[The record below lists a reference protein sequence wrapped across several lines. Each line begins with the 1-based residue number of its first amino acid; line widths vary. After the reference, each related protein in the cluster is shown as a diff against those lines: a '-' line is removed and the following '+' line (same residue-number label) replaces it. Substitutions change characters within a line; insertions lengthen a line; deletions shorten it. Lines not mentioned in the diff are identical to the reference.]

1 MFFPSLFGSKKK
13 RKKMSE
19 EEGNESGSD
28 DDIAFAD
35 DDNDTNAQEEETNVE
50 SYDSED
56 ENLQKEVRT
65 TFEDDFCFFF
75 LFLSFSLK

>member
-1 MFFPSLFGSKKK
+1 MSK
-13 RKKMSE
+13 

-65 TFEDDFCFFF
+65 TRRGRF
-75 LFLSFSLK
+75 LFFLSFSLFLV

>member
-1 MFFPSLFGSKKK
+1 MSK
-13 RKKMSE
+13 

-65 TFEDDFCFFF
+65 TSRTNFVFSFF
-75 LFLSFSLK
+75 FLSFSLK